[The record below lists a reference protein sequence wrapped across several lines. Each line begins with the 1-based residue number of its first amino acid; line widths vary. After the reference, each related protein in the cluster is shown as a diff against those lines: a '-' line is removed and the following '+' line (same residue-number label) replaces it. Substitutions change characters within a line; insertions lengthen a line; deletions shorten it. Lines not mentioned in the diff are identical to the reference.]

1 MDLLILIV
9 LATILAFGFVVFWGA
24 PYVPSKKSELD
35 RVFSELYAVGEN
47 DVLLDIGSGDGVVL
61 RSAAKHGVGTA
72 VGYELNPVLAVIS
85 KILSRRQS
93 NIKVHVANLWNA
105 RFPEDTTV
113 VYVFSESR
121 DIGNIAEK
129 VSIEATR
136 LNKTL
141 LLIVYGSQIPGAK
154 PIRSLGA
161 HSLYEISPLQ
171 ASKA

>member
-1 MDLLILIV
+1 MDLLIWII

-61 RSAAKHGVGTA
+61 RLAVKHGVGIA
-72 VGYELNPVLAVIS
+72 IGYELNPILAVIS
-85 KILSRRQS
+85 KILSRHQS
-93 NIKVHVANLWNA
+93 NIKVHIANLWNVH
-105 RFPEDTTV
+105 FPEETTV

-121 DIGNIAEK
+121 DISKIAEK
-129 VSIEATR
+129 VFAEATR
-136 LNKTL
+136 LDKTL
-141 LLIVYGSQIPGAK
+141 LLIVYGSQIFGVK

-171 ASKA
+171 AREA